1 MQLSPIVSQTL
12 DLVQKQAEADQ
23 AISMA
28 ILAKQQS
35 VAKQQGAAIVELI
48 DSVPKAPSRGI
59 DTLA

>member
-35 VAKQQGAAIVELI
+35 VAKQQGTAIVELI
-48 DSVPKAPSRGI
+48 DSVPKTPSRGI
-59 DTLA
+59 DALA